1 MNLQEE
7 LIEKIISVEEE
18 EARRMKAE
26 GEDEIKDIRK
36 KYKERITRE
45 ERVRLNQAKEK
56 GGGLLD
62 KETAEAEKY
71 AERVEKEMEKEL
83 KESEEKYNEVKSK
96 LLDNYFKKIIEVKG
110 V

>member
-1 MNLQEE
+1 MQEE
-7 LIEKIISVEEE
+7 LIEKLISVEE

-26 GEDEIKDIRK
+26 GEKEIKDIRV

-45 ERVRLNQAKEK
+45 ERVKLKQAREK
-56 GGGLLD
+56 GKKLLD

-71 AERVEKEMEKEL
+71 AERVERGMEKEL
-83 KESEEKYNEVKSK
+83 TESEERYNEVKSK
-96 LLDNYFKKIIEVKG
+96 LLDKYFNKIIEVKG

>member
-1 MNLQEE
+1 MQEE
-7 LIEKIISVEEE
+7 LIEKLISVEE

-26 GEDEIKDIRK
+26 AENEVKDIRI

-45 ERVRLNQAKEK
+45 ERVRLSQAKEK
-56 GGGLLD
+56 GENLLD

-83 KESEEKYNEVKSK
+83 KESEERYNEVKRK
-96 LLDNYFKKIIEVKG
+96 LLDKYFKKIIEVKG